1 MLIIPAIDIKGGRC
15 VRLFQGRM
23 EQETVYSDDPVS
35 VAKKWEAEGAGLL
48 HLVDLD
54 GAVAG
59 DPKNKDIINNI
70 IKGIKIPVEVG
81 GGIRNIVSIKEYIS
95 IGAQKVVI
103 GTTACEN
110 PEFVREA
117 CNNFPEKIMV
127 GIDAKNGNVAVRGWK
142 DVTETRAS
150 SLAKRFEGMGVA
162 GIIYTDISR
171 DGTLSGPN
179 IEAIKSFAISLNPPP
194 ASPHKGGR
202 NKVGEFIPVI
212 ASGGVSNINDIKSII
227 GLKKDGVTGI
237 IIGKALYSG
246 SVNLREAIELAKN
259 DKN

>member
-1 MLIIPAIDIKGGRC
+1 MLIIPAIDIKGGKC
-15 VRLFQGRM
+15 VRLFQGKM

-35 VAKKWEAEGAGLL
+35 VAKKWEAEGAEFL

-54 GAVAG
+54 GAVEG
-59 DPKNKDIINNI
+59 DPKNKDIISNI

-81 GGIRNIVSIKEYIS
+81 GGIRNIDSIKEYIS

-117 CNNFPEKIMV
+117 CNNFPGKIMV

-142 DVTETRAS
+142 DVTDTRAS
-150 SLAKRFEGMGVA
+150 SLAKRFEGMDVA

-179 IEAIKSFAISLNPPP
+179 IEAIKSFAESIN
-194 ASPHKGGR
+194 
-202 NKVGEFIPVI
+202 IPVI

-246 SVNLREAIELAKN
+246 SVNLREAIELTKIN
-259 DKN
+259 RIKD

>member
-15 VRLFQGRM
+15 VRLFQGQM

-35 VAKKWEAEGAGLL
+35 VAKRWEAEGAEFL

-54 GAVAG
+54 GAVNG
-59 DPKNKDIINNI
+59 VPKNKDIIGKI
-70 IKGIKIPVEVG
+70 IKAIKIPVEVG
-81 GGIRNIVSIKEYIS
+81 GGIRNIETIKKYIS
-95 IGAQKVVI
+95 TGVQKVVI

-117 CNNFPEKIMV
+117 CNNFPGRIMV

-142 DVTETRAS
+142 DVTETPAS
-150 SLAKRFEGMGVA
+150 ELAKKFEGMGVS

-179 IEAIKSFAISLNPPP
+179 IEAIQSFAESIAIS
-194 ASPHKGGR
+194 
-202 NKVGEFIPVI
+202 VI
-212 ASGGVSNINDIKSII
+212 ASGGVSNINDIKNITK
-227 GLKKDGVTGI
+227 LKKYGVTGVI
-237 IIGKALYSG
+237 VGKALYSG
-246 SVNLREAIELAKN
+246 SVNLREAIELTKII
-259 DKN
+259 